1 MTSREHQRHDNG
13 LQLLESMQDDIYLKD
28 RLDWYEED
36 MYPLDFGSWYEDKDH
51 KDYPNFADFT
61 DCTYY
66 VVDEDDLSRA
76 EERLVSMKQYI
87 EVVIDSSYTSTVRDP
102 DSLRDYLS
110 RQKSISSLFGIIK
123 NTSGFNTQGFID
135 EVFEIIKD
143 HKERFAEN
151 DDRIEY
157 RDFSKM
163 NELEKKAE
171 FKLLYPKGIASDI
184 KDSISNDRV
193 KSARKWNKKLHL
205 VSHTGDGFVCVDNI
219 KGDRGIED
227 MYGDFLKPSRKGAYE
242 VYCDAR
248 ELGLKNFSIWFMTS
262 YYIYM
267 SIEDKFAGAYPEHTG
282 DGESYHVIEYKTI

>member
-13 LQLLESMQDDIYLKD
+13 LQLLESMQNDIYLKD

-76 EERLVSMKQYI
+76 EERLVNMKQYI
-87 EVVIDSSYTSTVRDP
+87 EVVIDSNYTSTVRDP

-151 DDRIEY
+151 DDRVGEQVDIYRNQADREGIIVSYVDEDILVEY
-157 RDFSKM
+157 QM
-163 NELEKKAE
+163 
-171 FKLLYPKGIASDI
+171 PKGTTALNII
-184 KDSISNDRV
+184 KPDGSY
-193 KSARKWNKKLHL
+193 KSYPYRKLSSSKKWRKNLA
-205 VSHTGDGFVCVDNI
+205 DNLLI
-219 KGDRGIED
+219 NNPQSGG
-227 MYGDFLKPSRKGAYE
+227 
-242 VYCDAR
+242 
-248 ELGLKNFSIWFMTS
+248 
-262 YYIYM
+262 
-267 SIEDKFAGAYPEHTG
+267 KFIH
-282 DGESYHVIEYKTI
+282 